1 MKGCE
6 MNDQAKILIVD
17 DTELNIDI
25 LVGTL
30 GEKYDLRVALDGEAA
45 LDIAATEALD
55 LILLDI
61 MMPGM
66 DGYEVCTRLKQ
77 SQSTAMVPVIFL
89 TAMDKEQDEAKGLAL
104 GAVDYIT
111 KPFSP
116 DLVRA
121 RIATH
126 LSLYHHRV
134 YLEELVNLR
143 TKQIQESYI
152 DTIHRLTVMAE
163 YKDEE
168 TGAHIQRVSHYCKLL
183 AEKLGEDAEYC
194 DCIFYAAPM
203 HDIGKVGIPEAV
215 LLKPGALTEEEWEVM
230 KTHTLIGADI
240 LKQAKSPYLRM
251 AADIAAGHHERWDG
265 SGYPNGIM
273 GESIPLSARIL
284 NLADQYDALRSP
296 RPYKPALSHECV
308 VSIITEGDGRTLPQ
322 HFDPKILEV
331 FQICHQDMNQI
342 YESMKSDSIS

>member
-1 MKGCE
+1 MIE
-6 MNDQAKILIVD
+6 QAKILIVD
-17 DTELNIDI
+17 DTELNIDV
-25 LVGTL
+25 LVETL
-30 GEKYDLRVALDGEAA
+30 GEQYDLRVALDGEAA
-45 LDIAATEALD
+45 LDIASAESLD

-77 SQSTAMVPVIFL
+77 SSETAMIPVIFL
-89 TAMDKEQDEAKGLAL
+89 TAMDREQDEAKGLGL

-126 LSLYHHRV
+126 LSLYHHRMH
-134 YLEELVNLR
+134 LEELVTLR

-152 DTIHRLTVMAE
+152 DTIHRLTVTAE

-183 AEKLGEDAEYC
+183 AEKLGKDAEYC

-203 HDIGKVGIPEAV
+203 HDIGKVGIPEAI
-215 LLKPGALTEEEWEVM
+215 LLKPGALTEEEWHVM

-240 LKQAKSPYLRM
+240 LKQAKSPYLQM

-265 SGYPNGIM
+265 TGYPNGIQ
-273 GESIPLSARIL
+273 GEKIPLSARIL
-284 NLADQYDALRSP
+284 NLADQYDALRST
-296 RPYKPALSHECV
+296 RPYKPALSHEQV
-308 VSIITEGDGRTLPQ
+308 VSIITEGDGRTKPE
-322 HFDPKILEV
+322 HFDPKILKI
-331 FQICHQDMNQI
+331 FKACHEEMNQI
-342 YESMKSDSIS
+342 FDSMSSDDVS